1 MWTSTCRFRKVNWLR
16 NRQRGRREGM
26 RRRQNGQ
33 EEVDEEEEMERGQLS
48 HINAFFERSV
58 MSHLSRSLSKFSIVC
73 VVTY

>member
-1 MWTSTCRFRKVNWLR
+1 
-16 NRQRGRREGM
+16 M